1 MKKLLALLLCAV
13 MALSLAACSSGKYTV
28 DTVTFTYVESPLN
41 VPSIIEK
48 QQGSLAAAYEKMG
61 LKFA

>member
-28 DTVTFTYVESPLN
+28 DTVTVTYVESPLN

-48 QQGSLAAAYEKMG
+48 QQGSLAAAY
-61 LKFA
+61 